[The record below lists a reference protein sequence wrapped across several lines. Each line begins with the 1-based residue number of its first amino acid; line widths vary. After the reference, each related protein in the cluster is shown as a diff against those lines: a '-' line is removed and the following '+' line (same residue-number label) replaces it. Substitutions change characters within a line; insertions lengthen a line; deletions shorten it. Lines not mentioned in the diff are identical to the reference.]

1 MKEIVMNKEQI
12 KKVIPHRAPML
23 MIDEIVEIVP
33 EKSITASLYLHPAFD
48 YFTGHFPKSP
58 VMPGVL
64 TVESMA
70 QAADVLLLS
79 CERYAG
85 TIPYFIGIDD
95 VKFKRKIEPGDTIT
109 IVAEIYKENLE
120 KAIVTC
126 DCVVYNKDEVATTG
140 KVTLAMR

>member
-1 MKEIVMNKEQI
+1 
-12 KKVIPHRAPML
+12 
-23 MIDEIVEIVP
+23 
-33 EKSITASLYLHPAFD
+33 
-48 YFTGHFPKSP
+48 
-58 VMPGVL
+58 
-64 TVESMA
+64 MA